1 MKKKTTM
8 LAIGKKRR
16 NGCGTTRLF
25 QFEWKNRTFR
35 LYLEF
40 AVSYAIVCMQKL
52 HGCDRKVYTISVES
66 NCTWIPS
73 ERILQGY
80 EKNKEKDGR

>member
-1 MKKKTTM
+1 
-8 LAIGKKRR
+8 
-16 NGCGTTRLF
+16 
-25 QFEWKNRTFR
+25 
-35 LYLEF
+35 
-40 AVSYAIVCMQKL
+40 MQKL

-80 EKNKEKDGR
+80 EKNKEKDGRWKPTDKRSGGRFKYDVYVAYEVARMYMAQDIK